1 MDNYNGK
8 AYAYTA
14 IGLLVAG
21 VVFLGLMFSP
31 LGIYALI
38 AAVLL
43 NLAALSFINLQKKKN
58 NFEKLKI
65 IRIIAYVLLGVSLA
79 VFIGGMIWA
88 AVN

>member
-21 VVFLGLMFSP
+21 AVFLGLIFTP

-38 AAVLL
+38 ASILL
-43 NLAALSFINLQKKKN
+43 SLAALAFVNIQKKKN
-58 NFEKLKI
+58 DFEKLKI
-65 IRIIAYVLLGVSLA
+65 IKIAGYILLGLSTL
-79 VFIGGMIWA
+79 VFVGGLIYS